1 MKKRRHELIIK
12 AIENGDIA
20 TQEELLLALRENGLD
35 VTQATVS
42 RDIKE
47 LGLVKSMGRNGKY
60 RYSVPKTAS
69 NEAGKTFHN
78 IIAPSVLWVDY
89 ALNTVVIKCYAGMA
103 QAVCAA
109 MDTMELGGVV
119 GTLAGDDTIFVL
131 CRNEELAH
139 EFMNTVKNMISK

>member
-1 MKKRRHELIIK
+1 MKKKRLELILK
-12 AIENGDIA
+12 VIEQQDIS
-20 TQEELLLALRENGLD
+20 TQEELLSALKEHGLD

-47 LGLVKSMGRNGKY
+47 LGLIKSMGRNGKY
-60 RYSVPKTAS
+60 RYTAPKAVD
-69 NEAGKTFHN
+69 NENAKSFHS
-78 IIAPSVLWVDY
+78 IIAPSVLWVDS

-109 MDTMELGGVV
+109 FDTMELNGVV

-131 CRNEELAH
+131 CRTEELAA
-139 EFMNTVKNMISK
+139 ELVQNVKNMISK

>member
-1 MKKRRHELIIK
+1 MKKKRLELILK
-12 AIENGDIA
+12 TIEQQDIA
-20 TQEELLLALRENGLD
+20 TQEELLVALKAHGLD

-60 RYSVPKTAS
+60 RYTAPKAS
-69 NEAGKTFHN
+69 NTDAVKNFHN

-89 ALNTVVIKCYAGMA
+89 AMNTVVIKCYPGMA

-109 MDTMELGGVV
+109 IDTMELNGVV

-131 CRNEELAH
+131 CRSEELAV
-139 EFMNTVKNMISK
+139 EFMHDVRNMISK

>member
-1 MKKRRHELIIK
+1 MKKKRLELILK
-12 AIENGDIA
+12 TIEQYDIS
-20 TQEELLLALRENGLD
+20 TQEELLNALKEHGLD

-60 RYSVPKTAS
+60 KYSAPKTNDSDAVR
-69 NEAGKTFHN
+69 NFHN

-89 ALNTVVIKCYAGMA
+89 AMNTVVVKCYAGMA

-109 MDTMELGGVV
+109 FDTMELNGVV

-131 CRNEELAH
+131 CRNEELAVELVH
-139 EFMNTVKNMISK
+139 SVRDMISK